1 MEYLLSNNQKE
12 LLISL
17 RTFLRKEEVEE
28 KNRAFEQDEPLLTNL
43 FLKFAGEGFLGI
55 PFASKHGGSEGGV
68 IEAVI
73 TLEEL
78 ARSSFPLVLEVATSW
93 MFGGNIINI
102 AGNEKQ
108 KEAYLPKIVQGQ
120 LRTSMALTEPE
131 AGSDAASVKT
141 IARREENHFIIDGQ
155 KTFISGANKA
165 NIIIVVARTD
175 ETVPKQEG
183 ISMFVVDS
191 CTPGIEMTKL
201 QTLGRRTLSTFHIF
215 FDKVQ
220 IPEENMLGKL
230 NEGWKNLL
238 KILAKERIFSAAMS
252 TGGSQAVLDTLIRFV
267 KEKKVAGTSL
277 SKFQSIGHKIA
288 DISIAVTAAKLLT
301 YDAAYEADHQSSL
314 DSIKPSMAKTFAGE
328 NWIRAS
334 QEGMEIMGTFGYLP
348 EYDMERFLRDARLA
362 TIAGG
367 TAEIQR
373 NIIARG
379 LGL

>member
-1 MEYLLSNNQKE
+1 M
-12 LLISL
+12 I
-17 RTFLRKEEVEE
+17 
-28 KNRAFEQDEPLLTNL
+28 
-43 FLKFAGEGFLGI
+43 I
-55 PFASKHGGSEGGV
+55 
-68 IEAVI
+68 
-73 TLEEL
+73 LEEL

-102 AGNEKQ
+102 AGNENQ
-108 KEAYLPKIVQGQ
+108 KEAYLPEIIRGQ

-131 AGSDAASVKT
+131 AGSDAAAIKT
-141 IARREENHFIIDGQ
+141 VARKEKNDFIIDGQ

-165 NIIIVVARTD
+165 NIIVVAARTD

-191 CTPGIEMTKL
+191 RTPGIEMTKL
-201 QTLGRRTLSTFHIF
+201 PALGRKTLSTFHIF

-252 TGGSQAVLDTLIRFV
+252 TGGSQAVLETLIRFV
-267 KEKKVAGTSL
+267 KERKVAGTPL
-277 SKFQSIGHKIA
+277 AKFQSIAHKIS
-288 DISIAVTAAKLLT
+288 DISIAVTAATLLT

-334 QEGMEIMGTFGYLP
+334 QEGMEIMGSFGYLP